1 MPLRGPLNRF
11 KDIAQD
17 IQYQFL
23 GEADLVTLEATRIH
37 EKMSLDASF
46 AAAASANP
54 SNTLTTSRV
63 WATYYHRRRIGGT
76 LGYFSTTGSVDSAL
90 YPAAA
95 AGSAGTVTSANG
107 APDTRG
113 WIGEINY
120 LPWLNTK
127 LTLQYTK
134 YTKFN
139 GGSGNYDGVGR
150 NASDNDTLYLLLW
163 FSY

>member
-1 MPLRGPLNRF
+1 MPLRGPFNRF

-76 LGYFSTTGSVDSAL
+76 LGYFSTTGSVDATL

-95 AGSAGTVTSANG
+95 PDSAGTVTSANG